1 MDARTLCLG
10 ALELGDASGYEIKK
24 LYEEGDLS
32 HFYAV
37 GFGSIYPALTRL
49 VEDGLAECS
58 EQAQDKRPDKKIY
71 RITPKGRRE
80 LIRSLRFEPGPD
92 KIRSELC
99 FLLLFANLLPAARI
113 DKLIEDRIAWYRE
126 QMAEIDNCEAETPDA
141 KRQRALPRRPRP
153 RDLQGGGPTSWPRIR
168 AKSLPLPRLSPARRA
183 PRSNGALVELMVME
197 T

>member
-10 ALELGDASGYEIKK
+10 ALELGDATGYEIKK

-58 EQAQDKRPDKKIY
+58 DQPQAKRPDKKIY

-80 LIRSLRFEPGPD
+80 LIRSLAVQPGPD

-126 QMAEIDNCEAETPDA
+126 QMAEIDNCEIENPDA
-141 KRQRALPRRPRP
+141 NASARFLGGLGHAIYKAAADFMAAHKSEIIAAAKAQPGTARA
-153 RDLQGGGPTSWPRIR
+153 
-168 AKSLPLPRLSPARRA
+168 A
-183 PRSNGALVELMVME
+183 E
-197 T
+197 

>member
-80 LIRSLRFEPGPD
+80 LIRSLAVQPGPD

-126 QMAEIDNCEAETPDA
+126 QMAEIDSCEAETPDA
-141 KRQRALPRRPRP
+141 SASARFLGGLGHAIYKAAADFMAAHKSEIIAAAEAPTPGTARA
-153 RDLQGGGPTSWPRIR
+153 
-168 AKSLPLPRLSPARRA
+168 A
-183 PRSNGALVELMVME
+183 E
-197 T
+197 

>member
-10 ALELGDASGYEIKK
+10 ALELGDATGYEIKK

-58 EQAQDKRPDKKIY
+58 DQPQAKRPDKKIY

-80 LIRSLRFEPGPD
+80 LIRSLAVQPGPD

-126 QMAEIDNCEAETPDA
+126 QMAEIDNCEIENPDA
-141 KRQRALPRRPRP
+141 NASARFLGGLGHAIYKAAADFMAAHKGEIIAAAKAQPGAARA
-153 RDLQGGGPTSWPRIR
+153 
-168 AKSLPLPRLSPARRA
+168 AA
-183 PRSNGALVELMVME
+183 
-197 T
+197 

>member
-49 VEDGLAECS
+49 VDDGLAECFD
-58 EQAQDKRPDKKIY
+58 QPQDKRPDKKVY
-71 RITPKGRRE
+71 ALTEAGRPNST
-80 LIRSLRFEPGPD
+80 IRLSAVNE
-92 KIRSELC
+92 E
-99 FLLLFANLLPAARI
+99 NLGYVFQAL
-113 DKLIEDRIAWYRE
+113 EVH
-126 QMAEIDNCEAETPDA
+126 ETPA
-141 KRQRALPRRPRP
+141 KYVE
-153 RDLQGGGPTSWPRIR
+153 
-168 AKSLPLPRLSPARRA
+168 ARTLDDVLA
-183 PRSNGALVELMVME
+183 N

>member
-10 ALELGDASGYEIKK
+10 ALELGDATGYEIKK

-58 EQAQDKRPDKKIY
+58 DQPQAKRPDKKIY

-80 LIRSLRFEPGPD
+80 LIRSLAVQPGPD

-126 QMAEIDNCEAETPDA
+126 QMAEIDNCEIQNPDA
-141 KRQRALPRRPRP
+141 NASARFLGGLGHAIYKAAADFMAAHKSEIIAAAKAQPGTARA
-153 RDLQGGGPTSWPRIR
+153 
-168 AKSLPLPRLSPARRA
+168 A
-183 PRSNGALVELMVME
+183 E
-197 T
+197 

>member
-49 VEDGLAECS
+49 VEDGLAEVS
-58 EQAQDKRPDKKIY
+58 EQPQDKRPDKKIY

-80 LIRSLRFEPGPD
+80 LIRSLAVQPGPD

-113 DKLIEDRIAWYRE
+113 DQLIADRIAWYRE
-126 QMAEIDNCEAETPDA
+126 QLAEIDRCEAETPDA
-141 KRQRALPRRPRP
+141 SASARFIGGLGRAIYEAAAGFMAAHKS
-153 RDLQGGGPTSWPRIR
+153 DIVAAAQTSAPGKAR
-168 AKSLPLPRLSPARRA
+168 AA
-183 PRSNGALVELMVME
+183 E
-197 T
+197 

>member
-49 VEDGLAECS
+49 VEEGLAECFD
-58 EQAQDKRPDKKIY
+58 QPQDKRPDKKIY
-71 RITPKGRRE
+71 RITQRGRGE
-80 LIRSLRFEPGPD
+80 LIRSLAVQPGPD

-113 DKLIEDRIAWYRE
+113 EKLIDDRIAWYRE
-126 QMAEIDNCEAETPDA
+126 QMAEIDACEAEHPDA
-141 KRQRALPRRPRP
+141 TASARFLGGLGHAIYKAAADYMAAHKSEIIAAAQAPMPGAARA
-153 RDLQGGGPTSWPRIR
+153 
-168 AKSLPLPRLSPARRA
+168 A
-183 PRSNGALVELMVME
+183 E
-197 T
+197 